1 MRYVCALLCFTLGS
15 LPALAQSVISARSGV
30 IHYIE
35 GDVAIDG
42 ASIHPKFAEFLEL
55 KSGQVLAT
63 QEGRIAD
70 YRVESGTLA
79 YENLWELDRQ
89 LELAMDAMRLP
100 PGEMPVEQLSGGER
114 RRVALCKTLLQ
125 QPDLLLLDE
134 PTNHL
139 DGCCS
144 GFVLRSSPFR

>member
-63 QEGRIAD
+63 QEGRAEVLLTPGVFLRLAENSSVRMLSNSLAD
-70 YRVESGTLA
+70 TRIGV
-79 YENLWELDRQ
+79 
-89 LELAMDAMRLP
+89 
-100 PGEMPVEQLSGGER
+100 
-114 RRVALCKTLLQ
+114 
-125 QPDLLLLDE
+125 
-134 PTNHL
+134 
-139 DGCCS
+139 
-144 GFVLRSSPFR
+144 